1 MSLFEEMDTAV
12 VELDVNDCIL
22 RVNGAAEQCLSANR
36 DRLNGQTIENLW
48 GVPDALRL
56 ALADTRVD
64 LRPRRLHECQ
74 MAGGF
79 YDCHIGILEAGH
91 LLLEFHSIGWNRQQ
105 QQLQQLEVQTGL
117 LNLLRRNLGHEI
129 RNPLGG
135 IRGAAQ
141 MLAAELEEQELGTL
155 AQLIIREVDR
165 VEELIQSF
173 WQPEMKREPL
183 DVHRSLEE
191 ALQLLE
197 TEHGSKVGVVRDYD
211 PSIPEVNGDA
221 SAIRQVFVNLARN
234 AAQSGAKTITAR
246 TRVEHDS
253 ALFEH
258 HQGYLIRVDIEDDG
272 DGVPER
278 LRPLLFLPM
287 VTGRRDGTGLGLAL
301 AQQIA
306 ADHGGL
312 MSYDALEHGSRFTL
326 RIPAR
331 ENGHD

>member
-1 MSLFEEMDTAV
+1 MTVFEEMGTAV
-12 VELDVNDCIL
+12 VELDAGNRIHL
-22 RVNGAAEQCLSANR
+22 VNGAAEQCLSANR
-36 DRLNGQTIENLW
+36 DRLRGLSVEELW
-48 GVPDALRL
+48 HVPDALRE
-56 ALADTRVD
+56 ALADTRAD
-64 LRPRRLHECQ
+64 QRPRRLHECR

-79 YDCHIGILEAGH
+79 YDCHIGPLDNGH
-91 LLLEFHSIGWNRQQ
+91 LLLELHSIGWNRQQ

-141 MLAAELEEQELGTL
+141 MLAAELQEQELGTL

-183 DVHRSLEE
+183 DIHRSLEE

-197 TEHGSKVGVVRDYD
+197 TESAGQVHVERDYD
-211 PSIPEVNGDA
+211 PSIPEVTGDA

-234 AAQSGAKTITAR
+234 ARQSGAETIVAR

-253 ALFEH
+253 ALFEN
-258 HQGYLIRVDIEDDG
+258 HQGYLIRVDLDDDG
-272 DGVPER
+272 GGVPER

-312 MSYDALEHGSRFTL
+312 VSYDALERGSRFTL

>member
-1 MSLFEEMDTAV
+1 MNLLEEMDTAV
-12 VELDVNDCIL
+12 VELDAQDRSL
-22 RVNGAAEQCLSANR
+22 HVNGSAEQCLSANR
-36 DRLNGQTIENLW
+36 DRLRGQAMEAVW
-48 GVPDALRL
+48 GVPDNLLA
-56 ALADTRVD
+56 ALADTRSD
-64 LRPRRLHECQ
+64 QRPRRLHECQ
-74 MAGGF
+74 LPGGS
-79 YDCHIGILEAGH
+79 YDCHLATLDDGH
-91 LLLEFHSIGWNRQQ
+91 MLLEFHGNGWNRQQ

-141 MLAAELEEQELGTL
+141 MLVAELEEQELGTL

-197 TEHGSKVGVVRDYD
+197 TEYGHSLDLSRDYD
-211 PSIPEVNGDA
+211 PSIPEISGDA
-221 SAIRQVFVNLARN
+221 SAIRQVFVNLTRN
-234 AAQSGAKTITAR
+234 AAQSGARRITAR
-246 TRVEHDS
+246 TRVEHDA

-258 HQGYLIRVDIEDDG
+258 QQGYLIRVDIEDDG

-312 MSYDALEHGSRFTL
+312 MSYDAMEHGSRFTL

>member
-1 MSLFEEMDTAV
+1 MSLIEELDTAV
-12 VELDVNDCIL
+12 VELDAANCIL

-36 DRLNGQTIENLW
+36 DRLAGHPIDRIW
-48 GVPDALRL
+48 GIPEPLYVALQDIRT
-56 ALADTRVD
+56 DY
-64 LRPRRLHECQ
+64 RPRRLHECK

-79 YDCHIGILEAGH
+79 YDCHIGVLDAGH
-91 LLLEFHSIGWNRQQ
+91 LLLEFHSTGWSRQQ
-105 QQLQQLEVQTGL
+105 QQLQQMEVQTGL

-141 MLAAELEEQELGTL
+141 MLVAELEERELGTL

-173 WQPEMKREPL
+173 WQPQMEREPL
-183 DVHRSLEE
+183 DIHRALEE

-197 TEHGSKVGVVRDYD
+197 TEHGFKINVVRDYD
-211 PSIPEVNGDA
+211 PSIPEVNGDGT
-221 SAIRQVFVNLARN
+221 AIRQLFVNLARN
-234 AAQSGAKTITAR
+234 AAQSGATTISAR

-258 HQGYLIRVDIEDDG
+258 SGYLIRVDVEDDG

-331 ENGHD
+331 ENGHE